1 MKPFEKIKIKDFS
14 DIDIFPNNAIKTI
27 DKGNKIYLIVD
38 PKLLNH
44 EVFTSKTY
52 LDLISEYEKQGW
64 KYHSIVSG
72 KLYFY
77 KKKNFFKR
85 MLDLIK

>member
-1 MKPFEKIKIKDFS
+1 MKLSAKKIKDFS
-14 DIDIFPNNAIKTI
+14 NVEIFPNNALKTI
-27 DKGNKIYLIVD
+27 DMGKKLYLIVD

-52 LDLISEYEKQGW
+52 LDLITEYEKQGW

-77 KKKNFFKR
+77 KKKSYIKR
-85 MLDLIK
+85 FLNWIK